1 MLNPQRTLERGYAV
15 ILSKGKNG
23 GQEQL
28 HAVRK
33 PSELNIEQGFQIRLA
48 EGQAEVQFS
57 EVLREP

>member
-15 ILSKGKNG
+15 ILSKSNNES
-23 GQEQL
+23 QEQL

-33 PSELNIEQGFQIRLA
+33 PSEINTEQGFQIRLA